1 MDKFLAVFSVFLF
14 LWSESKAQFP
24 FLLGLGEKA
33 RGRLCTVNRPLRCL
47 GRLKLEGM
55 LAPGTTE
62 RRLRIFHKL
71 VGDFVSGLATR
82 TTNNHKWVLRL
93 IERLA
98 TKSVRK
104 SV

>member
-1 MDKFLAVFSVFLF
+1 
-14 LWSESKAQFP
+14 
-24 FLLGLGEKA
+24 LLGFGEKA
-33 RGRLCTVNRPLRCL
+33 RGCVRTVNRPLRCL
-47 GRLKLEGM
+47 GRLELEGV

-62 RRLRIFHKL
+62 RRPRIFHKL
-71 VGDFVSGLATR
+71 VGDFVRGLATR
-82 TTNNHKWVLRL
+82 TTNNHKWVLCL